1 MFKLV
6 SEYKPKGD
14 QPQAIETITSSIQ
27 QGHKYQTLL
36 GVTGSGKTFTM
47 ANIISK
53 LNMPTLIMT
62 HNKTLA
68 AQLYSEF
75 KTFFPKNHVEYFISY
90 YDYYQ
95 PEAYIPRQ
103 DLFIEKDIHVLEKR
117 ANSLQKQAVALY
129 WLVIIVF
136 CIAAGIAIYRML
148 FSDHTPLVQKDHTA
162 LWIDFTIGTI
172 KGFTAY
178 GLLVLI
184 GVTAWKQSK
193 AKYDQ
198 AERLYA
204 KRRQNRQLR
213 LYIHLS
219 DGQIKYEE
227 FLKFLKFAQNENN
240 AFEQIKADAKAPLG
254 NLINDLLKT
263 QSDIIKVLSPKE
275 KK

>member
-1 MFKLV
+1 MEENNKIDFETEDIKIAYKHLFDRYRSLNHLIDIYPKAIKDDDVKEKLV
-6 SEYKPKGD
+6 
-14 QPQAIETITSSIQ
+14 
-27 QGHKYQTLL
+27 
-36 GVTGSGKTFTM
+36 VT
-47 ANIISK
+47 
-53 LNMPTLIMT
+53 
-62 HNKTLA
+62 
-68 AQLYSEF
+68 
-75 KTFFPKNHVEYFISY
+75 
-90 YDYYQ
+90 
-95 PEAYIPRQ
+95 